1 MAEYIDRRRM
11 KGEVKSLLADAQVS
25 PKAMT
30 ALYLGL
36 MLALNFLSTITGDH
50 GIISTFVYILSSL
63 MSLVLHAGFVLYC
76 MAIRRGERAE
86 FLTMFDGFS
95 FVGKIIALNL
105 VMTGFVFLWSM
116 LFVVPGIIAAYRYR
130 FALYNL
136 YENPELSV
144 MEALN
149 LSKRQT
155 FGYKGQLFMLDLS
168 YIGWSILAGL
178 PTLFY
183 NASFYQDT
191 YQAASDFVVGTIS
204 FIPEAAA
211 AVVLP
216 AVAWTLIMGVWDL
229 VVSVFYYPNYVCVEL
244 GYFETAKRT
253 SGTASHSSR
262 NHWQNGPDN
271 MGGL

>member
-11 KGEVKSLLADAQVS
+11 KREVKSLLADAQVS

-36 MLALNFLSTITGDH
+36 MLALNFLTTITGDH
-50 GIISTFVYILSSL
+50 GIISTFVSILASL

-116 LFVVPGIIAAYRYR
+116 LFVIPGIIAAYRYR

-168 YIGWSILAGL
+168 YFGWSLLAGL
-178 PTLFY
+178 PSLFY
-183 NASFYQDT
+183 SASLYEET

-216 AVAWTLIMGVWDL
+216 AIAWTLIMGVWDL
-229 VVSVFYYPNYVCVEL
+229 IVSMFYYPNYVCTEL

-253 SGTASHSSR
+253 SGSTSHSSY
-262 NHWQNGPDN
+262 NPWQNGPDN
-271 MGGL
+271 MGGF